1 MKSAIARGAKKPT
14 KQPVKQSP
22 AWKALRTAKWARI
35 MTKWLIS
42 HSSKGG
48 VKWQVVSFNGPA
60 GQESTGIVDMIA
72 VRKSHRPSDR
82 SVRRGDLFEIVLIQ
96 VKGGTAK
103 FPSPAEIDRLVYV
116 KDYHRADKVVLT
128 EWKRGARMCCYLL
141 PDTTNAVPAAEIFGN
156 VPKTKRLPAEALAP
170 SPSAQSHKV

>member
-1 MKSAIARGAKKPT
+1 MKSTVAPRAKEST
-14 KQPVKQSP
+14 KQSVEQSP
-22 AWKALRTAKWARI
+22 AQKALRTARWARI

-60 GQESTGIVDMIA
+60 GQESAGIVDMIA
-72 VRKSHRPSDR
+72 IRKSHRPSES
-82 SVRRGDLFEIVLIQ
+82 SVRRGDLFEIILIQ

-103 FPSPAEIDRLVYV
+103 FPSPEDIARLVYV
-116 KDYHRADKVVLT
+116 KDYHRADKVVLA
-128 EWKRGARMCCYLL
+128 EWKRRERMCCYLL

-156 VPKTKRLPAEALAP
+156 VPNTKRR
-170 SPSAQSHKV
+170 SVKAQVATTA